1 MEARACNVRTGKM
14 EARGLVGSAG
24 HPGKLQVQGEL
35 QVQRETPPQKEE
47 KEPLRKK
54 PNTDL

>member
-1 MEARACNVRTGKM
+1 MEEPAMEARACNVSTGKM
-14 EARGLVGSAG
+14 EARGLMGFAG
-24 HPGKLQVQGEL
+24 HPGKLQVQG
-35 QVQRETPPQKEE
+35 ETPPQKEE